1 MARRVLGTISPVDG
15 RQSLLNMP
23 RTAPVVGCSQVDHR
37 TKEPAMFLPLSFPS
51 RLIVG
56 AIGAGAVAGALSCA
70 TASSTAAADTPPRPA
85 NCTAGDVAGVA
96 AGVAASLSTYLFT
109 HPDVNGFYTGLQD
122 RPKDQIRDDVQNYF
136 NANPQEQADLENIRQ
151 PLVDVK
157 QRCQWTPLAGE
168 AGATP

>member
-1 MARRVLGTISPVDG
+1 MFPPTSLRRRVTL
-15 RQSLLNMP
+15 
-23 RTAPVVGCSQVDHR
+23 
-37 TKEPAMFLPLSFPS
+37 
-51 RLIVG
+51 G
-56 AIGAGAVAGALSCA
+56 AIGAGAVTGALLCA
-70 TASSTAAADTPPRPA
+70 TAPTAAADAPARPA

-151 PLVDVK
+151 PLVDIK
-157 QRCQWTPLAGE
+157 QRCQWTPLAAE
-168 AGATP
+168 PGATP